1 MFHFSKKIATVILGT
16 LFVLPISYAE
26 TIDRSGF
33 ISNIRE
39 LKEISDVIDI
49 ILSNH
54 VTDKDINKKIL
65 MQGAIN
71 GMVNALDDPH
81 SNYFDE
87 QEFKDFKEDI
97 NGKYVGVGMVI
108 QKKENE
114 ALLVV
119 SPIEDTP
126 AYKAGIKPG
135 DKILEINGESVYKFT
150 TEECSKRL
158 RGKKNTKVKIKVF
171 REANKTTKDIE
182 IVRKEITLKYVKHKM
197 LNDNIGYLRITQ
209 FGENIF
215 PDAKAAVKEMLAK
228 GMQGLIIDLRSNP
241 GGEIGQAVKVASMFI
256 KEGKIVSTKAKH
268 GKEQIYD
275 REGEYFGDFPLVI
288 LINEGSASASEI
300 VAGAIKDYNRGKLI
314 GTKSFGKGSVQT
326 LITLPDRDGIKL
338 TIAKYY
344 TPNGNM
350 IHGKGIEPDIKIEDK
365 DYYLISDSVVTN
377 VDEKETKKD
386 KKEKIR
392 KILGEKEAKKVDKH
406 KDIQLEKAKEII
418 LNELKKSEVKKGA

>member
-1 MFHFSKKIATVILGT
+1 
-16 LFVLPISYAE
+16 
-26 TIDRSGF
+26 
-33 ISNIRE
+33 
-39 LKEISDVIDI
+39 
-49 ILSNH
+49 
-54 VTDKDINKKIL
+54 
-65 MQGAIN
+65 
-71 GMVNALDDPH
+71 
-81 SNYFDE
+81 
-87 QEFKDFKEDI
+87 
-97 NGKYVGVGMVI
+97 
-108 QKKENE
+108 
-114 ALLVV
+114 
-119 SPIEDTP
+119 
-126 AYKAGIKPG
+126 
-135 DKILEINGESVYKFT
+135 
-150 TEECSKRL
+150 
-158 RGKKNTKVKIKVF
+158 
-171 REANKTTKDIE
+171 
-182 IVRKEITLKYVKHKM
+182 
-197 LNDNIGYLRITQ
+197 
-209 FGENIF
+209 
-215 PDAKAAVKEMLAK
+215 MLAK

-241 GGEIGQAVKVASMFI
+241 GGEIGQAVKLASMFI

-386 KKEKIR
+386 KKEK
-392 KILGEKEAKKVDKH
+392 LDKF
-406 KDIQLEKAKEII
+406 
-418 LNELKKSEVKKGA
+418 